1 MGRLNRSAP
10 KDAEVRFESAGQTNA
25 RDLTPNLREDV
36 VRGAKQDAERI
47 GKGMNSNAASAW
59 NRSQQQNAAGRAIT
73 RMTGRAGLAGA
84 AFEGG
89 YEAGRAI
96 DEKTGLGKKIVEKSG
111 LGDLAE
117 RAVNSRDK
125 VELSKESKER
135 IAKGDLEEKR
145 ANSQKMSRTKETE
158 SEPAGKYH
166 PGRNEDIT
174 EDSRESAGGYKAGG
188 KINASRR
195 ADGIAQRG
203 KTRGKVC

>member
-1 MGRLNRSAP
+1 MPKLNKPAIPGYEYANPEQTSGKSYVPHP
-10 KDAEVRFESAGQTNA
+10 KERVIDSQKA
-25 RDLTPNLREDV
+25 DL
-36 VRGAKQDAERI
+36 ERI
-47 GKGMNSNAASAW
+47 KKGMDTSETRPQ
-59 NRSQQQNAAGRAIT
+59 NRAQVQNAAGRAIT
-73 RMTGRAGLAGA
+73 RTAGRAGLAGA

-135 IAKGDLEEKR
+135 IAKNEPVEARFRKSEAKEESPEMATHYKPD
-145 ANSQKMSRTKETE
+145 NFKS
-158 SEPAGKYH
+158 
-166 PGRNEDIT
+166 
-174 EDSRESAGGYKAGG
+174 GGM
-188 KINASRR
+188 ASSR

-203 KTRGKVC
+203 KTRGRMC